1 MLKFTFV
8 KFCNILILY
17 PKKKIKKWKNDKNY
31 SYNSYVS
38 GSLFA
43 IYLLLRSKFDIV
55 RETNVKNRIKFSR
68 HFLFVHYAKFWPW
81 EEILANNELTEGTAL
96 LTGRIFGIIITNR
109 SICRCLC
116 QSVYLKLSVKLAVLI
131 YVPKP
136 GLFASKKMTLVCLN
150 G

>member
-1 MLKFTFV
+1 MLKFTSV

-17 PKKKIKKWKNDKNY
+17 PKKNNKNGKTIKND
-31 SYNSYVS
+31 SYNSYLS

-81 EEILANNELTEGTAL
+81 EEILANNEPTEGTAL
-96 LTGRIFGIIITNR
+96 LTGRIIGIIIQHYSQVGSLGLLSLTEVSAFACAN
-109 SICRCLC
+109 
-116 QSVYLKLSVKLAVLI
+116 QS
-131 YVPKP
+131 
-136 GLFASKKMTLVCLN
+136 T
-150 G
+150 